1 MRNCRFLFNFMSS
14 FSRKNVYGGEKP
26 MRVSLKK
33 TQKIKPLKKIPETD
47 AIFDHVHHANQASD
61 QDQKSLRLSI
71 DSKAKVKIGNLSR
84 GGEDRTKEIRKRG
97 EHDTE
102 IKRGGGRF
110 WILHVVGDAFTIFF
124 GQFH

>member
-26 MRVSLKK
+26 LRVSLKK
-33 TQKIKPLKKIPETD
+33 TQKIKPLKRIPETD
-47 AIFDHVHHANQASD
+47 AIFDHVHHANQAAD

-84 GGEDRTKEIRKRG
+84 GGKDRNKESRKTAD
-97 EHDTE
+97 HD
-102 IKRGGGRF
+102 KKGKQ
-110 WILHVVGDAFTIFF
+110 VDVP
-124 GQFH
+124 